1 MCGKLLLSMMMVGVS
16 VCIYPVYHEYQAALC
31 NVMGPTQSQEMV
43 EMMEML
49 G

>member
-16 VCIYPVYHEYQAALC
+16 VCIYPVYHEYQALC